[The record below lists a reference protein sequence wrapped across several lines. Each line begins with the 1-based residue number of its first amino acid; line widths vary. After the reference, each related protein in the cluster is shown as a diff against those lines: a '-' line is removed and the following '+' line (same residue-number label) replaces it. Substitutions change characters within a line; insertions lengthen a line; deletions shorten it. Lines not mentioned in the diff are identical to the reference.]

1 MDVVAKQG
9 GAVSPVPLLGCGAS
23 GAAFCGAGTMHY
35 SVFSLLRNALSG
47 NRHWT
52 PAWRDPAPKP
62 RYDTLIVGGGGHGL
76 ATAYYLAKEHG
87 ITDVAVLE
95 KGYIGSGNV
104 GRNTTIIRSNYLL
117 PANTH
122 FYEKSLTLWEGLEQD
137 INYNA
142 MVSQRGVLNLFHSDA
157 QRDAYARR
165 GNAMRLAGV
174 DAELLDAEAVRA
186 KVPGLAIGDA
196 RFPVKGGLLQRRGG
210 TVRHDAVAWGY
221 ARAADRRG
229 VDILQH
235 TEVTGIRVEA
245 GRVVGVETTRGLIG
259 ARRVGLAAAG
269 NSSRVAAMAG
279 LRLPIESHVLQA
291 FVSEAVKPLVDTVVT
306 FGAGHFY
313 VSQSDKGGLVFGG
326 DIDGYN
332 SYAQRGSLP
341 VVEDVMESA
350 VALFPGFSR
359 LRYLRQWGGIMDMSM
374 DGSPIIDRTP
384 IDGLFLNCGW
394 CYGGFKATPASGWC
408 FAHTIATGAPHALN
422 AGFRLDRFTRGAVID
437 EKGAGAQANQ
447 H

>member
-1 MDVVAKQG
+1 
-9 GAVSPVPLLGCGAS
+9 
-23 GAAFCGAGTMHY
+23 MHY
-35 SVFSLLRNALSG
+35 SVFSLLRNALAG
-47 NRHWT
+47 NRLWT
-52 PAWRDPAPKP
+52 PVWRDPQPKG

-95 KGYIGSGNV
+95 KGYVGSGNV

-122 FYEKSLTLWEGLEQD
+122 FYEWSLKLWEGLEQD

-174 DAELLDAEAVRA
+174 DAELLDAAAVHA
-186 KVPGLAIGDA
+186 MVPGIAIDDA

-245 GRVVGVETTRGLIG
+245 GQVVGVETTRGFIG

-291 FVSEAVKPLVDTVVT
+291 FVSEAVKPLLDTVVT
-306 FGAGHFY
+306 FGAGHFS

-332 SYAQRGSLP
+332 SYAQRGRLP
-341 VVEDVMESA
+341 AVEDVMESA

-408 FAHTIATGAPHALN
+408 FAHTIATGAAHPLN
-422 AGFRLDRFTRGAVID
+422 ASFRLDRFATGAVID
-437 EKGAGAQANQ
+437 EKGAGAQANL